1 VLGVGVGA
9 YLLFKN
15 TRLALISSAIWA
27 VIPYSVFFER
37 LSLADAMLTMFIL
50 WTFNLL
56 ILAFEKSRLDFAMLA
71 GFTLGFAY
79 LTKSPAVFY
88 NILLPILII
97 LVPRNQLSK
106 KYLLISAALFAAT
119 TIIALGMYN
128 ILRLGPEFHQIA
140 LRTADYVH
148 PLSDVLPHPL
158 DPLIPHLKD
167 TLSFL
172 FYLLTPVGLL
182 FVFWGMYESHKD
194 HVSKRLVLVVLS
206 LVPILAMSFI
216 AKAFTARYL
225 FFTAPFLVM
234 LMSHGLDHLGQ
245 KTQKHILTYLGCIAV
260 CLPSLLIDYL
270 LLTNPER
277 APLPR
282 IERSGY
288 LEEWTAG
295 FGIKEISQYIK
306 TVSQSGPV
314 LVGSEGFFGTP
325 FSALEMY
332 LNQVPQVRITGIG
345 LDVSSTPDKLK
356 TATKDNQVF
365 MVVNSTRFS
374 GNPQDPEFS
383 SKWGLKLISSYPKS
397 TRPDNTKE
405 FLYLFQVINQ

>member
-1 VLGVGVGA
+1 MSNKQYNINNFLIVVAILLAAACIRFTNLNVLPVFADESIYVRWSQVMRSEPSLRFLPLSDGKQPLFMWATIPLLKIFSDPLIAGRVLSGISGLASVLGVGVGA

-245 KTQKHILTYLGCIAV
+245 KTQKHILTYLDD
-260 CLPSLLIDYL
+260 L
-270 LLTNPER
+270 
-277 APLPR
+277 
-282 IERSGY
+282 
-288 LEEWTAG
+288 
-295 FGIKEISQYIK
+295 
-306 TVSQSGPV
+306 
-314 LVGSEGFFGTP
+314 
-325 FSALEMY
+325 
-332 LNQVPQVRITGIG
+332 
-345 LDVSSTPDKLK
+345 
-356 TATKDNQVF
+356 
-365 MVVNSTRFS
+365 
-374 GNPQDPEFS
+374 
-383 SKWGLKLISSYPKS
+383 
-397 TRPDNTKE
+397 
-405 FLYLFQVINQ
+405 